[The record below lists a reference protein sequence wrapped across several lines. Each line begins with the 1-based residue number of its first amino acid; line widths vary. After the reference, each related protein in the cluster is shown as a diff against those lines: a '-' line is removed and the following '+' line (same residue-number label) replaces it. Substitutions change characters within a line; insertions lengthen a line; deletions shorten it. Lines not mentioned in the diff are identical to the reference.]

1 MNSQAHPPSETQQL
15 EDARTAMEQAIL
27 RIGELER
34 MVDHYR
40 KQYNA
45 LWDAARR
52 VVESAAR
59 ELNYSD
65 DVLLVSTAALREL
78 ERCVSPTEAETGI
91 AQSEETQEGVSL

>member
-1 MNSQAHPPSETQQL
+1 MTNQDADA
-15 EDARTAMEQAIL
+15 DARIA
-27 RIGELER
+27 ELER
-34 MVDHYR
+34 QLATYR

-65 DVLLVSTAALREL
+65 DVLLVSTVVLREL
-78 ERCVSPTEAETGI
+78 SRCVSSISVAHEPAPLEDTQTPEQAG
-91 AQSEETQEGVSL
+91 AWEEERRLQKMAGLR